1 MALIMWRPKILNP
14 KLHNQFY
21 LAAGIKL
28 HPSRNKDLPVSQQP
42 YVDKLFPIR
51 VLSDR
56 HLHLA
61 AEEYCN
67 EILEGTFHKVI
78 SDFQRNRRQTH
89 LYLGSIQR
97 IRFKGLSRLYHRQHI
112 Y

>member
-1 MALIMWRPKILNP
+1 MDHIIWSILYGRNHMALIMWRPKILNP

-67 EILEGTFHKVI
+67 QILEGTFHKVI
-78 SDFQRNRRQTH
+78 
-89 LYLGSIQR
+89 
-97 IRFKGLSRLYHRQHI
+97 
-112 Y
+112 